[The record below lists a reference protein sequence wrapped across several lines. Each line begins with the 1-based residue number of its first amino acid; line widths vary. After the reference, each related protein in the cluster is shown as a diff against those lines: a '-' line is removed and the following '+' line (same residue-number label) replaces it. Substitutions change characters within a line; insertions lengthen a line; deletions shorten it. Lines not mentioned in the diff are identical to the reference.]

1 MAILIKWHMCTELHN
16 YYWWIKCWQFCP
28 IIANHQSLLLTNISS
43 YTVYLEVFEEQHL
56 RGLVDLDIS
65 SKINILKNC
74 QLRYHISFKISISSL
89 YSALSADSINTLP
102 SKLAPIRGYAIV
114 FQRGCQWG
122 VEMYY
127 YQVPNFKWKWCS

>member
-1 MAILIKWHMCTELHN
+1 MCTELHN

-43 YTVYLEVFEEQHL
+43 YTVNLEVFEEQHL

-89 YSALSADSINTLP
+89 YQACNQGGSRGSDEPPILTSFLLKPALCIST
-102 SKLAPIRGYAIV
+102 
-114 FQRGCQWG
+114 QQ
-122 VEMYY
+122 
-127 YQVPNFKWKWCS
+127 